1 MSVSDLHVV
10 VPDMVDDP
18 RRPSG
23 GNVYDREL
31 VRALRAGGVHV
42 REHYVPADLATA
54 LRTIPDGADV
64 VVDGL
69 LGLARP
75 DALDPRLHLALL
87 VHLPLSLAS
96 PGDAAVAARERRAL
110 IAADGVITTSAW
122 TRDRLLEQHDL
133 APGRVT
139 VAEPGV
145 HPAPP
150 STPTRAGTR
159 LLAVGAVVPAKG
171 QDLLVAALAG
181 ARRLPWTCRVVG
193 PLDRDPAFVARLRSQ
208 LVDAGLA
215 DRYRLTGPLTR
226 SGVHA
231 AYSAADLLV
240 VPTRLETYGMAITEA
255 LAHGVPVVAADTG
268 GITEAL
274 GPRPGRPGVLVPAD
288 DPRALRD
295 ALVRWLTDPDHRARL
310 RAAAAERR
318 TALHGWET
326 TAGRVRAA
334 VAVNRT
340 RRTDVVR
347 A

>member
-1 MSVSDLHVV
+1 MTAIDLHVV

-31 VRALRAGGVHV
+31 VGALRAGGVHV
-42 REHYVPADLATA
+42 REHHVTRDLATA
-54 LRTIPDGADV
+54 LSRVPDGADA

-69 LGLARP
+69 LGLAQP
-75 DALDPRLHLALL
+75 DALDPRLSIALL
-87 VHLPLSLAS
+87 VHLPLGLAS
-96 PGDAAVAARERRAL
+96 PGDAAVADRERRAL
-110 IAADGVITTSAW
+110 SKVAGVITTSAW
-122 TRDRLLEQHDL
+122 TRDWLLDQHEL
-133 APGRVT
+133 APERVA

-145 HPAPP
+145 HPAPLT
-150 STPTRAGTR
+150 TPTREGTR

-171 QDLLVAALAG
+171 QDLLATALAG
-181 ARRLPWTCRVVG
+181 ARPLPWTCRVVG
-193 PLDRDPAFVARLRSQ
+193 PLDRDPAFVARLRGQ

-215 DRYRLTGPLTR
+215 DRFRLTGPLAR

-231 AYSAADLLV
+231 ASAAADLLV

-255 LAHGVPVVAADTG
+255 LSHRVPVVAADTG
-268 GITEAL
+268 GVAEAL
-274 GPRPGRPGVLVPAD
+274 GPAPGAAGVLVPAD

-318 TALHGWET
+318 TWLSGWET
-326 TAGRVRAA
+326 TADRVRAA
-334 VAVNRT
+334 VAVNRAH
-340 RRTDVVR
+340 RTDVVR